1 MQKIS
6 CPNCGGEVVFRSA
19 ASVMAVCEY
28 CQSTLLKDAES
39 VKNIGKMSDLLEDYS
54 PLQITTTGIFQGRA
68 FSLVG
73 RLQLRYENGLWN
85 EWYAMFDD
93 GTAGWL
99 SDGSGQFVFTLEDA
113 APPDNLPAFEN
124 MHPGMLVRYRG
135 SGFYATDVRTARCT
149 GGEGELPFKVG
160 QGWESRAVDCRVG
173 HRFLTLDYSE
183 GPQPKAYIGQAVTLE
198 QMRCQLLRASDGTPG
213 SVADTA
219 AKFRGKAVAFDCP
232 SCGSSI
238 KYMAGMAY
246 HIVCPAC
253 HAEVDCS
260 TDKALVLKKAEE
272 LRHVKTTIALGDVGN
287 INGVKYETI
296 GLMQRQT
303 RDGNESW
310 TWVEYL
316 LFNPDKGFYWIVESS
331 DRWDSVAVLNEWP
344 ELSHGGINLH
354 GDSYARTEEYDAV
367 VLYAAGAFNWR
378 VSVGD
383 RNHVIEYKK
392 GGRVVASEA
401 DANEITWSA
410 GREVAASQ
418 IGQWF
423 GKPFGGAAAMAT
435 ESSAD
440 TKFLFKSARVLSV
453 IIFCLDL
460 PLIMLAGA
468 GWSVLMVALLLLW
481 APPVLLALFGK
492 DSNA

>member
-6 CPNCGGEVVFRSA
+6 CPSCGGEVVFRSA

-28 CQSTLLKDAES
+28 CQSTLLKDADS
-39 VKNIGKMSDLLEDYS
+39 VRNIGKMSELLEDYS
-54 PLQITTTGIFQGRA
+54 PLQITTTGTFQGRS

-73 RLQLRYENGLWN
+73 RIQLRYENGVWN
-85 EWYAMFDD
+85 EWYALFDD

-99 SDGSGQFVFTLEDA
+99 SDGSGQFVFTLPDPNPGEA
-113 APPDNLPAFEN
+113 FPPFEN
-124 MHPGMLVRYRG
+124 MRPGLPVRYRG
-135 SGFYATDVRTARCT
+135 AAFHATDVRTARCT

-160 QGWESRAVDCRVG
+160 HGWELRAADCRIG
-173 HRFLTLDYSE
+173 LRFLTLDYSE
-183 GPQPKAYIGQAVTLE
+183 GERAQAYIGQAVTLE
-198 QMRCQLLRASDGTPG
+198 QMRCQLLRTSDG
-213 SVADTA
+213 VADSA
-219 AKFRGKAVAFDCP
+219 ARFRGKAVAFNCP

-246 HIVCPAC
+246 HVVCPSC

-260 TDKALVLKKAEE
+260 TDHALVLQKAEE
-272 LRHVKTTIALGDVGN
+272 LRQITTSIELGDVAT
-287 INGVKYETI
+287 INGAKYETI

-303 RDGNESW
+303 RYGDESW

-316 LFNPDKGFYWIVESS
+316 LFNPQRGFHWLVETSE
-331 DRWDSVAVLNEWP
+331 RWDSVTVLNEWP
-344 ELSHGGINLH
+344 ELRNGSITLH
-354 GDSYARTEEYDAV
+354 GDSYAKTEEYEAV

-392 GGRVVASEA
+392 GNRVVASEA
-401 DANEITWSA
+401 DAHEITWSA

-423 GKPFGGAAAMAT
+423 GKPFGGGMSTAAD
-435 ESSAD
+435 SGAD
-440 TKFLFKSARVLSV
+440 SKALFKAARIFS
-453 IIFCLDL
+453 IIIAIFNF
-460 PLIMLAGA
+460 PLALVAGA
-468 GWSVLMVALLLLW
+468 AGFKVILVALLLLW
-481 APPVLLALFGK
+481 VPPILVRLFGK
-492 DSNA
+492 ESNV